1 MDADAQE
8 ETLRFLATLDG
19 GGEIVSTHISRV
31 VLGRTRAFK
40 LKRAVAFPY
49 LDFST
54 PGKRLA
60 MCEREVE
67 LNRRT
72 APTLYLGAR
81 RVTREA
87 DGGLALD
94 GADELV
100 DAIVEMRRFDDGA
113 LLESFAARG
122 ALSAQIIERLA
133 RKIAAFHDEAKIIR
147 DIGGSDAMRRIV
159 LLNEQS
165 LNDFPPAPLGAMEPH
180 KARLRALS
188 QTLGPLLDARH
199 AQGKTRL
206 CHGDLTLRNICVVDG
221 APTPFDC
228 IEFSDEL
235 AAIDVL
241 YDFAF
246 LLMDLHRVG
255 ESGLANFALN
265 RYLDWRDE
273 CDGLRLLPFFMSLR
287 ATIRAHIGA
296 AQNKLDEA
304 RRYFDLARELARE
317 EAPCVIAIGGYSGS
331 GKSSVAAAL
340 APLIG
345 AAPGA
350 RTISSD
356 RLRKRLH
363 GAEPTRRLPKE
374 AYASEVSARV
384 YGEMMIEAE
393 RVARA
398 GWPVVVDAVFDRPSS
413 RAEIERIAREAG
425 ALFHG
430 FWLDVD
436 LSARIA
442 RVEARRDDPSDA
454 TPEVL
459 VAQMKGETGAIG
471 WRRIDAAK
479 GLNAVVAEIVGAQR
493 C

>member
-8 ETLRFLATLDG
+8 ETLRFLASLDG

-31 VLGRTRAFK
+31 VLGRSRAFK

-54 PGKRLA
+54 PEKRLA
-60 MCEREVE
+60 MCEREVA

-94 GADELV
+94 GAGKLV

-122 ALSAQIIERLA
+122 ALSPQIIEQLA
-133 RKIAAFHDEAKIIR
+133 RKIAAFHDEAQIIR

-159 LLNEQS
+159 LLNEKS
-165 LNDFPPAPLGAMEPH
+165 LRDFPPAPPDEIEAH
-180 KARLRALS
+180 NRRLRALL
-188 QTLGPLLDARH
+188 QQHTALLDARH
-199 AQGKTRL
+199 ARGETRH
-206 CHGDLTLRNICVVDG
+206 CHGDLTLRNICVIDG

-235 AAIDVL
+235 AAIDML
-241 YDFAF
+241 YDLAF

-255 ESGLANFALN
+255 ESGLANFAFN

-273 CDGLRLLPFFMSLR
+273 CDGLVLLPFFMSLR
-287 ATIRAHIGA
+287 ATIRAHIGT

-304 RRYFDLARELARE
+304 RRYFDLARELAKDN
-317 EAPCVIAIGGYSGS
+317 APRLVAIGGYSGS

-340 APLIG
+340 AALIG

-350 RTISSD
+350 RTLSSD

-363 GAEPTRRLPKE
+363 GAEPTRRLPME
-374 AYASEVSARV
+374 AYAREVSARV
-384 YGEMMIEAE
+384 YAEMMIEAG
-393 RVARA
+393 RVTRA
-398 GWPVVVDAVFDRPSS
+398 GWPVIVDAVFDRLES

-425 ALFHG
+425 APFHG

-442 RVEARRDDPSDA
+442 RVETRRDDPSDA

-459 VAQMKGETGAIG
+459 LAQMKGETGAIG
-471 WRRIDAAK
+471 WRRIDAAR
-479 GLNAVVAEIVGAQR
+479 GLDAVVAEIVGAIG
-493 C
+493 